1 MENTIRIIS
10 KNDLGSKLLAVIT
23 SFQVSEIPKSFADIF
38 DSIPKNE
45 NLSYVGE
52 LNKNDVMF

>member
-23 SFQVSEIPKSFADIF
+23 SFQVSEIPKSLADIF
-38 DSIPKNE
+38 DSISKNE

-52 LNKNDVMF
+52 LNKNDLMF